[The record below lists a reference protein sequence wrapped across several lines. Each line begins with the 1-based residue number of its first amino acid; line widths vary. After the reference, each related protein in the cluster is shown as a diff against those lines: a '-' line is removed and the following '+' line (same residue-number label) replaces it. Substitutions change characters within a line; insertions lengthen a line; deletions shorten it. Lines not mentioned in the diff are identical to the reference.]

1 MCMKTKYTVYH
12 SHIEIELE
20 KIGESNQ
27 SYQPTWEF
35 NKLYIYMYTYI
46 YTYNHIYVQYIY
58 PSLIPIMNP

>member
-35 NKLYIYMYTYI
+35 NKLYIYMFHSLFDDI
-46 YTYNHIYVQYIY
+46 PM
-58 PSLIPIMNP
+58 PSR